1 MQEVGDFSPVIGI
14 LGPRQV
20 GKTTLAKSFVETLQ
34 KQSVYLDLEKPSD
47 MRKLSEPELYLQ
59 ANQDKCVVIDEVQLM
74 PSLFPLIRALVDENR
89 VPLRFIL
96 LGSATPD
103 IIRNSSESLAGR
115 ISYLQ
120 LNPFSRQEIP
130 DIPIRDHHFLGGFP
144 NSILAKNSK
153 QSLRWIDDFI
163 STYITRDLPILGMP
177 ANPSM
182 TRRLWEMLAWQ
193 NGNLLNSSS
202 LAKSLG
208 ITNHTVNTYI
218 DFLEGAFMVQ
228 RIQPFFSN
236 VKKRLVK
243 APKVYL
249 SDTGVLHR
257 LLNVESFDALFGS
270 PLLGGS
276 WEAFVLNQIMT
287 EKPKNMDVFFYRTH
301 AGTEVDFVL
310 TIAMKPIASI
320 EVKFTSTPSVSK
332 GFLTGIEDLETSHNF
347 IITPMDDEYPI
358 KEHITVIGLD
368 RFLKKLRAEFKQ

>member
-1 MQEVGDFSPVIGI
+1 MQEAGEYSPVIGI

-20 GKTTLAKSFVETLQ
+20 GKTTLAKSFVETLP
-34 KQSVYLDLEKPSD
+34 KESVYLDLEKPSD
-47 MRKLSEPELYLQ
+47 ARKLTEPELYLR
-59 ANQDKCVVIDEVQLM
+59 ANQDRCVVIDEVQLM
-74 PSLFPLIRALVDENR
+74 PALFPLIRALVDELR

-115 ISYLQ
+115 IAYLQ
-120 LNPFSRQEIP
+120 LSPFTRQEIP
-130 DIPIRDHHFLGGFP
+130 EVPIQHHHFVGGFP
-144 NSILAKNSK
+144 NSVLAKSNK
-153 QSLRWIDDFI
+153 QALRWMDDFI
-163 STYITRDLPILGMP
+163 STYITRDLPLLGMP
-177 ANPSM
+177 ANPQM

-193 NGNLLNSSS
+193 NGNLLNSSA

-236 VKKRLVK
+236 MKKRLVK

-249 SDTGVLHR
+249 SDTGLLHR
-257 LLNVESFDALFGS
+257 LLNVETFDSLFGS
-270 PLLGGS
+270 PLLGAS
-276 WEAFVLNQIMT
+276 WEAFVLNQLMA

-310 TIAMKPIASI
+310 TIAMKPVAAV
-320 EVKFTSTPSVSK
+320 EVKYTSTPSVSK
-332 GFLTGIEDLETSHNF
+332 GFLTGIEDLGTIQNF

-368 RFLKKLRAEFKQ
+368 RFLHWLSTQ